1 MTDNELIQNLE
12 QIINEN
18 SELKTKI
25 AAMEVKQRNWGLR
38 ERLYQSELQ
47 TLKNTLLKL
56 ANGIKTSPHI
66 SDAEYNQQ
74 AYGESNGQG
83 NDR

>member
-25 AAMEVKQRNWGLR
+25 AEMEVKQRNWGLR

-56 ANGIKTSPHI
+56 ANGIKTSPHS
-66 SDAEYNQQ
+66 SDAGYIQQ
-74 AYGESNGQG
+74 AYRESEEQ
-83 NDR
+83 